1 LFSPNLTKN
10 IDMKCDYISVLV
22 NVPNM
27 NTQGFDFLQSL
38 FITPYFS
45 LVLRF
50 KNHMVVHMGL
60 QCGFKGC
67 DRCFLWHSLG
77 IFPFLIS

>member
-1 LFSPNLTKN
+1 
-10 IDMKCDYISVLV
+10 MKCDDIIVWV

-27 NTQGFDFLQSL
+27 NTCEFDLLQSV
-38 FITPYFS
+38 FITPSFS
-45 LVLRF
+45 LVLSF

-67 DRCFLWHSLG
+67 DMYLLWASLG
-77 IFPFLIS
+77 IFPLLIC